1 MAISDDTRRK
11 LIEEFR
17 IHEGDSG
24 SAEVQIAILSADI
37 KQLTEHMKVHKK
49 DYHSRRGLLQKVG
62 RRSKLLKYLG
72 RKAPNRFQAITEKL
86 GIRR

>member
-1 MAISDDTRRK
+1 MAITNEERRK
-11 LIEEFR
+11 LIDEFR
-17 IHEGDSG
+17 LHEGDSG
-24 SAEVQIAILSADI
+24 SADVQIAILSADI
-37 KQLTEHMKVHKK
+37 KMLTEHMKVHKK

-72 RKAPNRFQAITEKL
+72 RKAPDRCLAITEKL

>member
-1 MAISDDTRRK
+1 MAITDEQRQK

-17 IHEGDSG
+17 LHEGDSG
-24 SAEVQIAILSADI
+24 SADVQIAILSADI
-37 KQLTEHMKVHKK
+37 KELTEHMKVHKK

-62 RRSKLLKYLG
+62 RRSKLLKYLA
-72 RKAPNRFQAITEKL
+72 RQSPERCLAISERF